1 MTQLSGSGNAK
12 APTQRGIFAPFGVDK
27 RHVRQNA
34 GSPWGPK
41 TWPLEFAPAP
51 IGGVRTTHRIYLS
64 PGMFGFGR
72 LASYDYFE
80 HLEVGLIERFQE
92 AGALAEVFVVDVPP
106 TASIRRRAAKL
117 ADLVTRTSRDGSG
130 PIHLLG
136 HSTGGLDCRLVAS
149 PGAHLGI
156 DRDVLGW
163 VDRLASVT
171 LLSTPNHG
179 TPLATF
185 FATAKG
191 ARLLYA
197 LSAFTFVLLALGTP
211 PLTIASQLV
220 VSIGRIDRQLG
231 MQLDLLESV
240 TDKLLALLDAN
251 RAREVRSYLDAIKRD
266 QAAVIQLTPE
276 AMDLFQ
282 AGMDDRPGVRYQS
295 VLAMAPLPKAKN
307 VAASVLTPWR
317 IVSYAIFATLHTL
330 TGRVDERYPCAP
342 ARIEPEVERLLI
354 AAFGRMP
361 DLGASDGV
369 VPLRSQIHGRIV
381 WAGLADHL
389 DVLGHF
395 RGKPGSLHRDW
406 LSSGARYDDGR
417 FTRMLDAIAAGML
430 EASEPRKAMAG

>member
-1 MTQLSGSGNAK
+1 MASGIS
-12 APTQRGIFAPFGVDK
+12 FGTDG
-27 RHVRQNA
+27 R
-34 GSPWGPK
+34 
-41 TWPLEFAPAP
+41 
-51 IGGVRTTHRIYLS
+51 VRTTHRLYLS

-80 HLEVGLIERFQE
+80 HLEAGIIERFSE
-92 AGALAEVFVVDVPP
+92 AGAIAEIFVVDVPP
-106 TASIRRRAAKL
+106 TASIRRRAARL
-117 ADLVTRTSRDGSG
+117 AELVARTSHDNEG

-136 HSTGGLDCRLVAS
+136 HSTGGLDCRIVAS
-149 PGAHLGI
+149 PGVHLGV

-163 VDRLASVT
+163 TNRLASVT

-220 VSIGRIDRQLG
+220 IAVGRIDRQLG
-231 MQLDLLESV
+231 MQIDLLDSV

-251 RAREVRSYLDAIKRD
+251 RAREVRGYLDAIKRD

-282 AGMDDRPGVRYQS
+282 AGIDDRPGVAYQS
-295 VLAMAPLPKAKN
+295 VVAMAPLPRMKT
-307 VAASVLTPWR
+307 VALSVLSPWR
-317 IVSYAIFATLHTL
+317 VVSYAIFSTLHTL
-330 TGRVDERYPCAP
+330 TARVDERYPCAP
-342 ARIEPEVERLLI
+342 ARIEPEVERLLV
-354 AAFGRMP
+354 AAFGKMP
-361 DLGASDGV
+361 DAGASDGV
-369 VPLRSQIHGRIV
+369 VPMRSQLHGRIV

-395 RGKPGSLHRDW
+395 RARAGAPHRDW
-406 LSSGARYDDGR
+406 LSSGARFDETR
-417 FTRMLDAIAAGML
+417 FNRMLDAIATGML
-430 EASEPRKAMAG
+430 EASVSKKGVGA

>member
-1 MTQLSGSGNAK
+1 MD
-12 APTQRGIFAPFGVDK
+12 P
-27 RHVRQNA
+27 
-34 GSPWGPK
+34 
-41 TWPLEFAPAP
+41 
-51 IGGVRTTHRIYLS
+51 VRTTHRIYLS

-80 HLEVGLIERFQE
+80 HLEVGLIERFSE
-92 AGALAEVFVVDVPP
+92 AGAIAEVFVVDVPP
-106 TASIRRRAAKL
+106 TASIRRRAARL
-117 ADLVTRTSRDGSG
+117 ADLITRTTRDNTG

-136 HSTGGLDCRLVAS
+136 HSTGGLDCRIVAS
-149 PGAHLGI
+149 PGAHLGV
-156 DRDVLGW
+156 DRDILGW
-163 VDRLASVT
+163 IDRLASVS

-231 MQLDLLESV
+231 MQIDMLESV

-251 RAREVRSYLDAIKRD
+251 RAREVRGYLDAIKRD

-282 AGMDDRPGVRYQS
+282 AGIDDRPGVLYQS
-295 VLAMAPLPKAKN
+295 VVAMAPLPKLKT
-307 VAASVLTPWR
+307 VAASMLTPWR
-317 IVSYAIFATLHTL
+317 IVSYAIFSTIHTL
-330 TGRVDERYPCAP
+330 TGRVDDRYPCSP
-342 ARIEPEVERLLI
+342 ARLEPEVERLLI
-354 AAFGRMP
+354 AAFGRVP
-361 DLGASDGV
+361 EPGASDGV
-369 VPLRSQIHGRIV
+369 VPLRSQLHGRIV

-395 RGKPGSLHRDW
+395 SGRAGTTHRDW
-406 LSSGARYDDGR
+406 LSSGARFDESR
-417 FTRMLDAIAAGML
+417 FNRMLDALAVGML
-430 EASEPRKAMAG
+430 EASVSKQVEAR

>member
-1 MTQLSGSGNAK
+1 MATPKNLAIGIPSGTDG
-12 APTQRGIFAPFGVDK
+12 R
-27 RHVRQNA
+27 
-34 GSPWGPK
+34 
-41 TWPLEFAPAP
+41 
-51 IGGVRTTHRIYLS
+51 VRTTHRIYLS

-117 ADLVTRTSRDGSG
+117 ADLITRTSRDGSG

-197 LSAFTFVLLALGTP
+197 LSAFTFVLLAIGTP

-307 VAASVLTPWR
+307 VAASVLSPWR

-361 DLGASDGV
+361 DLDASDGV

-395 RGKPGSLHRDW
+395 RGKAGSLHRDW
-406 LSSGARYDDGR
+406 LSSGARYDDDR
-417 FTRMLDAIAAGML
+417 FARMLDAIAGGMI

>member
-1 MTQLSGSGNAK
+1 MMQCAEKLATG
-12 APTQRGIFAPFGVDK
+12 TRFGT
-27 RHVRQNA
+27 H
-34 GSPWGPK
+34 
-41 TWPLEFAPAP
+41 
-51 IGGVRTTHRIYLS
+51 GGVRTTHRIYLS

-92 AGALAEVFVVDVPP
+92 AGAIAEVFVVDVPP
-106 TASIRRRAAKL
+106 TASIRRRAARL
-117 ADLVTRTSRDGSG
+117 ADLVMRTSRDTTG

-136 HSTGGLDCRLVAS
+136 HSTGGLDCRIAAS

-251 RAREVRSYLDAIKRD
+251 RAREVRGYLDAIKRD

-282 AGMDDRPGVRYQS
+282 AGIDDRPGVRYQS
-295 VLAMAPLPKAKN
+295 VVAMAPLPKAKN
-307 VAASVLTPWR
+307 VAASVLSPWKV
-317 IVSYAIFATLHTL
+317 VSYAIFATLHTL
-330 TGRVDERYPCAP
+330 TSRVDERYPCAP
-342 ARIEPEVERLLI
+342 ARVDPEVERLLV

-369 VPLRSQIHGRIV
+369 VPMRSQIHGRIV

-395 RGKPGSLHRDW
+395 SGRPGTLHVDW
-406 LSSGARYDDGR
+406 LSSGARFDDAR
-417 FTRMLDAIAAGML
+417 FGKMLDAIAGGML
-430 EASEPRKAMAG
+430 EAARLRAERKSMPSTPSIPPSAPPSRTTLA

>member
-1 MTQLSGSGNAK
+1 VATPKNLAIGIPSGTDG
-12 APTQRGIFAPFGVDK
+12 R
-27 RHVRQNA
+27 
-34 GSPWGPK
+34 
-41 TWPLEFAPAP
+41 
-51 IGGVRTTHRIYLS
+51 VRTTHRIYLS

-117 ADLVTRTSRDGSG
+117 ADLITRTSRDGSG

-197 LSAFTFVLLALGTP
+197 LSAFTFVLLAIGTP

-307 VAASVLTPWR
+307 VAASVLSPWR

-361 DLGASDGV
+361 DLDASDGV

-395 RGKPGSLHRDW
+395 RGKAGSLHRDW
-406 LSSGARYDDGR
+406 LSSGARYDDDR
-417 FTRMLDAIAAGML
+417 FARMLDAIAGGMI

>member
-1 MTQLSGSGNAK
+1 MARPRNLAIGIPSGTDG
-12 APTQRGIFAPFGVDK
+12 R
-27 RHVRQNA
+27 
-34 GSPWGPK
+34 
-41 TWPLEFAPAP
+41 
-51 IGGVRTTHRIYLS
+51 VRTTHRIYLS

-117 ADLVTRTSRDGSG
+117 ADLITRTSRDGSG

-197 LSAFTFVLLALGTP
+197 LSAFTFVLLAIGTP

-307 VAASVLTPWR
+307 VAASVLSPWR

-361 DLGASDGV
+361 DLDASDGV

-395 RGKPGSLHRDW
+395 RGKAGSLHRDW
-406 LSSGARYDDGR
+406 LSSGARYDDDR
-417 FTRMLDAIAAGML
+417 FARMLDAIAGGMI